1 MGYGPGC
8 GWLKVDTVEE
18 EVAAGFRQA
27 VATQQKIFF
36 FFIPYSSMCSPSAAV
51 GASEMITEG
60 EAGMFRT
67 LWFGLPTLKVPIKFP
82 TVRAVR

>member
-27 VATQQKIFF
+27 VATQQKKDFF
-36 FFIPYSSMCSPSAAV
+36 LHHTPACVALQLLLEQV
-51 GASEMITEG
+51 
-60 EAGMFRT
+60 
-67 LWFGLPTLKVPIKFP
+67 K
-82 TVRAVR
+82 